1 MIQSVPNIM
10 KFTANFLRRASVALV
25 LLLPG
30 LGSLPVLARPLYL
43 DTNQPVERRVNDLLK
58 RMTLEE
64 KIAQVHADSKFST
77 AAVPRLGIP
86 RRWIDDGPHG
96 VREDVGPYSWNPS
109 GHTDDYATWMPALSA
124 LGSTWNVDLATAFGD
139 VIGQESRA
147 RNKDIILAPIVDIA
161 RTPICGRI
169 YEYLGEDPYLN
180 TRLGVNYIEGV
191 QSNDVAACV
200 KHFAGNNQE
209 EGRGTINMDMD
220 ERVLREIYLP
230 PFEAAVKEARVWA
243 VMGAYTKFRGEYCAY
258 SDYLINRVLKGEWGF
273 PGLVMSD
280 WGGTHSMREAALGGL
295 DVEMGTLVGSEDQS
309 AYTNFFLATQ
319 FRDAVRTNGI
329 PMSVLDD
336 KVRRS
341 LRPMFA
347 AHIFDPVRRPGAL
360 NTPEHRAT
368 AQRIAEESMV
378 LLKNDNQALP
388 LNVSNLTSVAVIGE
402 NAVRH
407 NAAGFFGA
415 GVKTMYEVTPLDG
428 IEQLVSNR
436 ANVTY
441 SAGYSRFSSDSN
453 LVERAV
459 AAARQADVAIVVAGL
474 NHSRHQDDEGW
485 DRDDLRLPYG
495 QDELIQRVFQANSR
509 TIVVLVSGPAIELG
523 PWLGQVPAVLQAH
536 YSGMEGGNA
545 LARILFGEVNPSG
558 KLAVTYPKQ
567 LQDSPAH
574 ALNTYPGTNGTLF
587 YKEGLLVGYRWF
599 DAKNIEPLFPFGYGL
614 SYTTFEYSNLKLVP
628 GRGENGPEV
637 TAQFDIANTGS
648 RDGAEVA
655 ELYIHPDHPSVS
667 RPPKELKGFKKIFLK
682 PGQKQTVS
690 IPLDQ
695 RAFAFYDPAKAGWVA
710 EAGGYKIE
718 IGGSSRDIRLQD
730 DFHLARTTVGK

>member
-1 MIQSVPNIM
+1 
-10 KFTANFLRRASVALV
+10 
-25 LLLPG
+25 
-30 LGSLPVLARPLYL
+30 
-43 DTNQPVERRVNDLLK
+43 
-58 RMTLEE
+58 
-64 KIAQVHADSKFST
+64 
-77 AAVPRLGIP
+77 
-86 RRWIDDGPHG
+86 
-96 VREDVGPYSWNPS
+96 
-109 GHTDDYATWMPALSA
+109 
-124 LGSTWNVDLATAFGD
+124 
-139 VIGQESRA
+139 
-147 RNKDIILAPIVDIA
+147 
-161 RTPICGRI
+161 
-169 YEYLGEDPYLN
+169 
-180 TRLGVNYIEGV
+180 
-191 QSNDVAACV
+191 
-200 KHFAGNNQE
+200 
-209 EGRGTINMDMD
+209 
-220 ERVLREIYLP
+220 
-230 PFEAAVKEARVWA
+230 
-243 VMGAYTKFRGEYCAY
+243 
-258 SDYLINRVLKGEWGF
+258 
-273 PGLVMSD
+273 
-280 WGGTHSMREAALGGL
+280 MREAALGGL

-347 AHIFDPVRRPGAL
+347 SHIFYPVRRTGAL

-378 LLKNDNQALP
+378 LLKNDNHALP

-428 IEQLVSNR
+428 IEQLVGSR

-441 SAGYSRFSSDSN
+441 AAGYSRFSSDSN

-495 QDELIQRVFQANSR
+495 QDELIQQVFRANPR

-523 PWLGQVPAVLQAH
+523 PWLAQVPAVLQAH
-536 YSGMEGGNA
+536 YSGMEGGHA

-558 KLAVTYPKQ
+558 KLSVTYPKQ
-567 LQDSPAH
+567 LMDSPAH

-628 GRGENGPEV
+628 GQDANSPMV
-637 TAQFDIANTGS
+637 TATFDITNTGS
-648 RDGAEVA
+648 RAGAEVA

-667 RPPKELKGFKKIFLK
+667 RPPKELKGFKKISLK

-695 RAFAFYDPAKAGWVA
+695 RAFAFYDPAKSGWVS
-710 EAGGYKIE
+710 EAGDYKIE
-718 IGGSSRDIRLQD
+718 IGGSSRDVRLQD
-730 DFHLARTTVGK
+730 GFHLAQTTVAK